1 MADPSKIAGGLRK
14 ALEAA
19 SAAKKVPQAPSIIV
33 PSKISELK
41 KIVQEQMGGYGAK
54 RLERAADE
62 IPDLDKLYSSAALKS
77 AFVGDNARAL
87 MTMNPKDF
95 EKYAAPIPKGMSG
108 PQAYRGYGSQFLDD
122 SMKDMT
128 LKEYI
133 ESLTNVP
140 GGFADVPFL
149 EINKKEQGL
158 PLMPFI
164 SGHEGRH
171 RSRALV
177 SQGQEANLVRL
188 LPRAELREPF
198 PRRSQEE
205 YIEALKKELEM
216 TGNKVVPQK
225 YEDIIRRAIELPDI
239 YAKGGKV
246 LHKVDGGKITGG
258 LRKALEAATAR
269 GGIRMAAGGDSIKPT
284 PRHKGLGAAADV
296 VNFLHRAAS
305 KPFGYNNPPVELL
318 SELLGVPAV
327 GRTLDRM
334 SYGEPLT
341 NYGKANKPL
350 LPDDI
355 ADATMSVA
363 PLVGPLSKMA
373 TKGAKAV
380 GKGALDLAKSDAAY
394 NLAQKTFASPMMAAA
409 RPMGVVKEP
418 GGNWRSGFN
427 GPEKSL
433 EKLRRKTAGG
443 MEPSDALSQMR
454 QTYPIETTHPD
465 LLRQH
470 EPIIANLQNDVA
482 VNKWI
487 DSNLKNY
494 LKKQMGTVDDP
505 IRKLGEEGIT
515 HLPDNEI
522 ANANALWKPGS
533 HRERQGYPFEG
544 FGKSEIAQGWEKLSD
559 ASISIDSAKDYIKEL
574 KLNDKMYN
582 ELTSGRAKNNSV
594 PEWLEKTSPETPIYS
609 AKDNAYRSLG
619 FDHVLDVLKED
630 VAAGRIRP
638 EQLNKVSMEQAVRR
652 TYEYDQEMA
661 KKMREAAIKQTEGMP
676 VHKEYPGGYK
686 WIELKSGDDAKT
698 TADALKYEGDTMG
711 HCVGNYC
718 PDVMEGKSRIYSL
731 RDVKGEPHVTVEIKP
746 QTSAGWEDFKKAG
759 SDPLLAHEESK
770 RRMGIT
776 PENETAYLK
785 NMPYEERDKAN
796 NELSRH
802 MTDIYKEQYGEL
814 PQSIQQIKGK
824 QNRAPHEQ
832 YQPYVQDFV
841 KSGKWSDVGDLEN
854 AGLYSTKNFNGIDPE
869 NGISR
874 SRNAKTLA
882 LGRAR
887 AAGELPEYVT
897 PAEYEAIIQKHAPE
911 DIWSHGGEVHMA
923 GGGKMIKGIMGAL
936 SKVQEGSQSDQ
947 AAKAIGKAAESAG
960 MNAPVT
966 ANKPLTGLQDFHTSL
981 QDQIRQHVADKKEMI
996 ESMPFKYDKGH
1007 RVFTEGSAAKNKP
1020 PYTIM
1025 GRYPV
1030 GNNPVREGPGLGK
1043 VVRDPDTGKAK
1054 RTPYEPGYMVRHE
1067 DGDEWAEFMIP
1078 ESKIKGQVER
1088 KGGVI
1093 HMGGGG
1099 KIVGGLRKALAAAAK
1114 AEEKPLQGNLIEK
1127 ILEAQQPPMTTPMG
1141 TGLPLMPRDQGMYTP
1156 RQQKELPRMV
1166 EVDKARA
1173 ANKSPKYNERM
1184 QDLLDSPTAR
1194 KKVDKLIDKGQ
1205 ALNIKEWYGTEPLR
1219 QVAMD
1224 LGRTPEQF
1232 ESMLAQLAS
1241 ASQRNPV
1248 DKQNQMG
1255 SYLYHLSETGQLPEN
1270 SLLLTNKLKKALK
1283 EDPSLAEGRQLVE
1296 LPQGY
1301 GSLAQGDIFNRAVM
1315 IGQGNIGKALPPEKK
1330 LGTFYENLLG
1340 NLKPVTVDVNALR
1353 GPIIE
1358 RGDPRWLTSKLV
1370 EKDDTGKVINTYKPR
1385 EMYASGELSMREA
1398 RQRPGFWEAAPSG
1411 SEYAGFEDLW
1421 TRGAKRHGVEPAEAQ
1436 ALGWYGSGVA
1446 GEGQHVTALKT
1457 KPELYVDNL
1466 ERLIKKTAEQT
1477 GKSPTEVMNDMITG
1491 QGFLRKD
1498 GGAVTDPH
1506 KSFEEHRIRTG
1517 HEWVGKEVKK
1527 ADGGL
1532 AFKTLNFKSSGGM
1545 AVC

>member
-1 MADPSKIAGGLRK
+1 MADPSKIVGGLRK

-19 SAAKKVPQAPSIIV
+19 AAPMKAAKEAEALRVFQGSPHRMAPAEGS
-33 PSKISELK
+33 PYGRLDSSKIGTGEGGQAYGHGHYMAQAKDVAKTYRPRSPLHEEKLIKEYNRAQAKSNYPKMEVLEDAMLHKPPDEIVAKYSNLDDGYTPDHAKAAAEYAQWFEKNKPEVGGLYHIDLPSEHINNMLDWDKPMKQHSKHIKDALDDWQWSQIEAGAQKRNMSPYDYEKEISQSRDYPPNTGGGISGEEYYSALASYAGGQDKASKILQELNIPGIKYYDEASRPAAGWEVGKSGKGTWELK
-41 KIVQEQMGGYGAK
+41 NHQLSRNQWKEFPTEEEAIAAQNAIPDTGTRNFVVFPGNEGIAKIVD
-54 RLERAADE
+54 R
-62 IPDLDKLYSSAALKS
+62 
-77 AFVGDNARAL
+77 
-87 MTMNPKDF
+87 
-95 EKYAAPIPKGMSG
+95 EK
-108 PQAYRGYGSQFLDD
+108 
-122 SMKDMT
+122 
-128 LKEYI
+128 
-133 ESLTNVP
+133 
-140 GGFADVPFL
+140 
-149 EINKKEQGL
+149 
-158 PLMPFI
+158 
-164 SGHEGRH
+164 
-171 RSRALV
+171 
-177 SQGQEANLVRL
+177 
-188 LPRAELREPF
+188 
-198 PRRSQEE
+198 
-205 YIEALKKELEM
+205 
-216 TGNKVVPQK
+216 
-225 YEDIIRRAIELPDI
+225 
-239 YAKGGKV
+239 KGGV
-246 LHKVDGGKITGG
+246 IHMADGGKITGG

-305 KPFGYNNPPVELL
+305 KPFGYDNPPVEML

-373 TKGAKAV
+373 TKGAKVV

-394 NLAQKTFASPMMAAA
+394 NLAQKAFASPALAAA

-418 GGNWRSGFN
+418 GGNWLGGVNSPESKLAEMKPRVTTAQLAAYTPEQAAEQIASGRIARN
-427 GPEKSL
+427 
-433 EKLRRKTAGG
+433 
-443 MEPSDALSQMR
+443 DALSNWVDR
-454 QTYPIETTHPD
+454 
-465 LLRQH
+465 
-470 EPIIANLQNDVA
+470 NLT
-482 VNKWI
+482 
-487 DSNLKNY
+487 NY
-494 LKKQMGTVDDP
+494 VKKQMGTVDDP
-505 IRKLGEEGIT
+505 VRKLAEEGIIHMPT
-515 HLPDNEI
+515 REVGINRYRAPTARATAQYKQAGQSEAAKAWEDASDVSIKQRSVQDLTDPVYQKQGNV
-522 ANANALWKPGS
+522 NANIYQAEQNK
-533 HRERQGYPFEG
+533 
-544 FGKSEIAQGWEKLSD
+544 
-559 ASISIDSAKDYIKEL
+559 KEF
-574 KLNDKMYN
+574 
-582 ELTSGRAKNNSV
+582 
-594 PEWLEKTSPETPIYS
+594 PWLEKLAPESKVYS
-609 AKDNAYRSLG
+609 MGENFNPSNLG
-619 FDHVLDVLKED
+619 FDHILDVLKED

-638 EQLNKVSMEQAVRR
+638 DQLSKVSMEQAVRR
-652 TYEYDQEMA
+652 THEYDQEMA
-661 KKMREAAIKQTEGMP
+661 KKMREAQIKATEGMP

-731 RDVKGEPHVTVEIKP
+731 RDAKGEPHVTVEVKP
-746 QTSAGWEDFKKAG
+746 QTDAGWGDFKKAG
-759 SDPLLAHEESK
+759 SDALSAQEEAK
-770 RRMGIT
+770 QRMGSNY
-776 PENETAYLK
+776 ENLAAHYVRG
-785 NMPYEERDKAN
+785 MSPEERTKAN
-796 NELSRH
+796 DELSRH
-802 MTDIYKEQYGEL
+802 MTDIYKERHGEL
-814 PQSIQQIKGK
+814 PKSIQQIKGK
-824 QNRAPHEQ
+824 QNREPHEQ
-832 YQPYVQDFV
+832 YLPYVQDFV
-841 KSGKWSDVGDLEN
+841 RSGKWSDVGDLKN
-854 AGLYSTKNFNGIDPE
+854 AKLYRKGDFIDEATPDQLDAIGMGEYLTADDIKKMRQGKPPQAPRFIDTDPE
-869 NGISR
+869 MDLDINLPDRANGEPR
-874 SRNAKTLA
+874 
-882 LGRAR
+882 
-887 AAGELPEYVT
+887 
-897 PAEYEAIIQKHAPE
+897 
-911 DIWSHGGEVHMA
+911 MA
-923 GGGKMIKGIMGAL
+923 
-936 SKVQEGSQSDQ
+936 
-947 AAKAIGKAAESAG
+947 
-960 MNAPVT
+960 N
-966 ANKPLTGLQDFHTSL
+966 
-981 QDQIRQHVADKKEMI
+981 
-996 ESMPFKYDKGH
+996 
-1007 RVFTEGSAAKNKP
+1007 
-1020 PYTIM
+1020 
-1025 GRYPV
+1025 
-1030 GNNPVREGPGLGK
+1030 
-1043 VVRDPDTGKAK
+1043 
-1054 RTPYEPGYMVRHE
+1054 
-1067 DGDEWAEFMIP
+1067 
-1078 ESKIKGQVER
+1078 
-1088 KGGVI
+1088 
-1093 HMGGGG
+1093 GG

-1141 TGLPLMPRDQGMYTP
+1141 TGLPLMPRDKGMYTP

-1532 AFKTLNFKSSGGM
+1532 AFKTLDFKSAGGM